1 MTGWQPVADEKP
13 PCAFGVEISTDRQR
27 CAVVRAH
34 RPDDRITVD
43 LVWYE
48 PPACAVDFVNGCY
61 ESEDPVAVVLDPRS
75 QTVTLVRKLA
85 DAGVPVTRLKPEDV
99 AVANGEFMDLLD
111 RRGLRHLNQ
120 DPLTMAVR
128 AAQQR
133 PLAGAQAWERKVTVD
148 QAPLNASTFAV
159 WALQRYEELAEPGV
173 WA

>member
-1 MTGWQPVADEKP
+1 MAEDQEPV

-27 CAVVRAH
+27 CAVVKATH
-34 RPDDRITVD
+34 PDDRITVD

-48 PPACAVDFVNGCY
+48 PPAMAVEFVNGCY
-61 ESEDPVAVVLDPRS
+61 EAEDPVAVVLDPRS
-75 QTVTLVRKLA
+75 QTVTMVRKLA

-120 DPLTMAVR
+120 DPLTKAVR

-133 PLAGAQAWERKVTVD
+133 PLSGAQAWERKVDTD
-148 QAPLNASTFAV
+148 QSPLNAATFAV